1 MPPLVV
7 KSLDATEATYPL
19 FETKTM
25 QMADSINYSVEMRT
39 LYDWSPRATKG
50 ICIPTTGATR
60 PSFLGGIAGNVKK
73 LTMADIALAC
83 LQMDEQRVPSDGRNL
98 LLASYML
105 QDLFDEV
112 KSALGI
118 TNLVT
123 VMQYLK
129 EYYNLNVIK
138 RSSFDIAR
146 FKALPNTKFDRE
158 LFSAALVANTVAGAA
173 MWHEKFVGR
182 AKGGIDLFPQYDHS
196 EYQGDV
202 ISGSMRAGGEPMY
215 SDLKGTIAIVESKVA

>member
-1 MPPLVV
+1 
-7 KSLDATEATYPL
+7 
-19 FETKTM
+19 
-25 QMADSINYSVEMRT
+25 
-39 LYDWSPRATKG
+39 
-50 ICIPTTGATR
+50 
-60 PSFLGGIAGNVKK
+60 
-73 LTMADIALAC
+73 
-83 LQMDEQRVPSDGRNL
+83 
-98 LLASYML
+98 
-105 QDLFDEV
+105 
-112 KSALGI
+112 
-118 TNLVT
+118 
-123 VMQYLK
+123 LK